1 MNNQLVRDSIANTAV
16 FNFSRSGGPGGQNVN
31 KVNTK
36 VQISIDIDKLEGL
49 SFIEKNCIL
58 TKLSA
63 RLKDA
68 TILSLFVEEERSQ
81 FRNREIAIEKVL
93 SILINA
99 SRQDKKRIPTKPSK
113 SSKIARLSSKKVRST
128 IKADRQTPNQDN

>member
-1 MNNQLVRDSIANTAV
+1 MSTAV

-49 SFIEKNCIL
+49 SPIEKNCIL
-58 TKLSA
+58 SKLSV
-63 RLKDA
+63 RLKGT
-68 TILSLFVEEERSQ
+68 TILSLFAEEERSQ
-81 FRNREIAIEKVL
+81 FRNREIAVEKIV

-99 SRQDKKRIPTKPSK
+99 SRQEKKRIPTKPSK
-113 SSKIARLSSKKVRST
+113 SSKIARLSSKKVRSF
-128 IKADRQTPNQDN
+128 IKAGRHTPNQDN